1 MNNCRLHSITGAA
14 RRDDLAEWMEKIF
27 YEQAYAD
34 FGYGLSMLEKKL
46 DYDRRIIVVS
56 GDMRAD
62 GNVVFTYGDRVKG
75 YIIG

>member
-1 MNNCRLHSITGAA
+1 MISLNGW
-14 RRDDLAEWMEKIF
+14 RRSF

-34 FGYGLSMLEKKL
+34 FGYGLSMLEKNL

>member
-1 MNNCRLHSITGAA
+1 MENKTMNKRVYGILGISSVMGN
-14 RRDDLAEWMEKIF
+14 WN
-27 YEQAYAD
+27 AD
-34 FGYGLSMLEKKL
+34 FGYGLSMLEKNL
-46 DYDRRIIVVS
+46 DSDRRIIVVS

>member
-1 MNNCRLHSITGAA
+1 MS
-14 RRDDLAEWMEKIF
+14 RRMQILAM
-27 YEQAYAD
+27 
-34 FGYGLSMLEKKL
+34 GYRCL
-46 DYDRRIIVVS
+46 DSDRRIIVVS

>member
-1 MNNCRLHSITGAA
+1 M
-14 RRDDLAEWMEKIF
+14 

-34 FGYGLSMLEKKL
+34 FGYGLSMLEKNL
-46 DYDRRIIVVS
+46 DSDRRIIVVS